1 MITFYYDI
9 DKLLDNIRV
18 KSDYRT
24 NTEIDRGEEK
34 LIPSVNIADN
44 PIAGKLLNDAGGE
57 LALLMSGYADGL
69 IDAEENELEAYEYG
83 VEYDDPVNLETITNA
98 MVFRLNMPDT
108 FNAKNKK
115 GLDRTIKNAI
125 EQYVLW
131 KYNEM
136 VNFDFRL
143 YEAAYKLETDKLLL
157 YLNKRTKTIQRG
169 YKLF

>member
-9 DKLLDNIRV
+9 DKLLDNVRV

-24 NTEIDRGEEK
+24 STEIDRGEEK
-34 LIPSVNIADN
+34 LIPSVNVADN
-44 PIAGKLLNDAGGE
+44 PIAERLLDDAGGE

-69 IDAEENELEAYEYG
+69 TDEDGNELEAYEFG
-83 VEYDDPVNLETITNA
+83 IEYDDPVNLETLTNA

-108 FNAKNKK
+108 FNTKNKT

-143 YEAAYKLETDKLLL
+143 YEAAYKRETDKLLL
-157 YLNKRTKTIQRG
+157 YLNKRTETIQRA